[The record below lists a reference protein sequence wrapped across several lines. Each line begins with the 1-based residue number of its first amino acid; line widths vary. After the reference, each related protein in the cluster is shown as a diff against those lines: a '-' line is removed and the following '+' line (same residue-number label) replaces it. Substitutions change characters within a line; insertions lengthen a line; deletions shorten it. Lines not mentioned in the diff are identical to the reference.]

1 MGAGEMSTFN
11 ARMSTNTTQ
20 EIEAEIVGQIAI
32 HPAFTVNGE
41 TDASSWMLSHVKSG
55 YYFYECDGGVIYE
68 ELRRLAERLAVFDFD
83 AYFEN
88 ACTDAAFVADVKAA
102 IERWEQGELL

>member
-1 MGAGEMSTFN
+1 MNTFN

-32 HPAFTVNGE
+32 HPMYLGSVPT
-41 TDASSWMLSHVKSG
+41 SRMCLSHVKSG

-68 ELRRLAERLAVFDFD
+68 ELRRLAEQLAAFDFD
-83 AYFEN
+83 AYFESD
-88 ACTDAAFVADVKAA
+88 CTDAAFVADVKAA
-102 IERWEQGELL
+102 IERWELGEAV